1 MNAARTVGRRLGAPL
16 AIGLLLL
23 APVGCNDWLNVQTPD
38 VIAPGGVQN
47 SDGAIAA
54 YNGAIGSF
62 AFGNDGDNG
71 GTEGQ
76 VLVSGVMSDEYF
88 DAETFPTRI
97 EYDSRTITETNGTLT
112 TVFFNWSQARVS
124 AERAA
129 AALQQYAPAPA
140 SRVGEMFNLAGM
152 TYVEFAENYCS
163 GVPFDERD
171 PNSGAVVNGTPLTTK
186 QILARAIQRFASSL
200 AQDTGASAA
209 AVVQRQF
216 ANIGLA
222 RALVDDGDY
231 TSAAAKVAGIPTSFA
246 YKTVHS
252 NANGR
257 EFNGVNWF
265 NNQAPNG
272 TARFSVADSEGIVGL
287 NFRTAG
293 DPRVVAPQNGKG
305 FDNSSPL
312 FVLGKYNVGTPG
324 TSPVVVSSGVEAR
337 LIEAEAAGGATMIT
351 DLNNLRADSVNN
363 GGFKLPPLVD
373 PGTAAGQQDLLFR
386 ERAFWLFGTGHRL
399 GDMRRLVRQ
408 YGRSIASVYP
418 GGAYFKGAPATF
430 GTNTELLVPFQE
442 RNNPNYTGCDNNTP

>member
-1 MNAARTVGRRLGAPL
+1 MNTARTMGRRLGTPL

-23 APVGCNDWLNVQTPD
+23 APVGCNDWLNVATPD

-54 YNGAIGSF
+54 YAGAIGAF

-97 EYDSRTITETNGTLT
+97 EYDSRNITETNTTLT
-112 TVFFNWSQARVS
+112 SVFFNWSQARVT
-124 AERAA
+124 AEHAA
-129 AALQQYAPAPA
+129 TALEQYAPAPA
-140 SRVGEMFNLAGM
+140 SRVGEMFNLAGY
-152 TYVEFAENYCS
+152 TYIEFAENYCS

-171 PNSGAVVNGTPLTTK
+171 PSSGAVVNGVPITTK
-186 QILARAIQRFASSL
+186 QILARAIQRFDTSL
-200 AQDTGASAA
+200 AKDTGATAA
-209 AVVQRQF
+209 AVEQNRM
-216 ANIGLA
+216 ARIGLA

-231 TSAAAKVAGIPTSFA
+231 VSAAAQVAGIPTNFA
-246 YKTVHS
+246 YNTVHS

-257 EFNGVNWF
+257 EFNGVDWF

-272 TARFSVADSEGIVGL
+272 TARFSVADQEGVVGL

-293 DPRVVAPQNGKG
+293 DPRVVAPQIGKG

-312 FVLGKYNVGTPG
+312 YVLAKYNVGTPG
-324 TSPVVVSSGVEAR
+324 TSPVAVATGIEAR

-351 DLNNLRADSVNN
+351 DLNNLRADQANN
-363 GGFKLPPLVD
+363 GGFNLAALPD
-373 PGTAAGQQDLLFR
+373 PGTASGRDSLLFR
-386 ERAFWLFGTGHRL
+386 ERAFWMFGTGHRL
-399 GDMRRLVRQ
+399 GDLRRLVRQ
-408 YGRSIASVYP
+408 YAHS
-418 GGAYFKGAPATF
+418 
-430 GTNTELLVPFQE
+430 
-442 RNNPNYTGCDNNTP
+442 